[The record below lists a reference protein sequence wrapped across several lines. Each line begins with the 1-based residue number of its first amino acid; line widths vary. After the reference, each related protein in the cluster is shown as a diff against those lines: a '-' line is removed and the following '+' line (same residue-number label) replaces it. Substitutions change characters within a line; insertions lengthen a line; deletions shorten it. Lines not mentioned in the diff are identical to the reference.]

1 MFTKKIFAAILFMT
15 LLLASYNGSFGWGV
29 WGHQHINKAAI
40 FALPPTM
47 RTFFFD
53 HADFITIEAPVP
65 DVRKYTIHDTKEGP
79 RHYIDLET
87 FGDHPFDALPQTW
100 EAAKEKYGEGK
111 LIKAGILPWYIQEMM
126 TKLTDAFKA
135 HDKVRILFLAAD
147 LAHYI
152 GDAHMPLHTSLNHD
166 GQLSGQRGIHALWES
181 LLPELF
187 GQSYNLRVP
196 EATYIKDPVQET
208 WNILKQSHGQVQTLL
223 TTEKKLLD
231 SWPKKKIYET
241 DSAGNIL
248 KNKYGNARFTY
259 AFAEAYHQA
268 LHGMVEQQ
276 MRLAIQ
282 KSADYWY
289 TAWVNA
295 GKPDLNKLDDHY
307 TEKINDKPMRRQYQ
321 FWLKHGKLLGVKPV
335 PEF

>member
-1 MFTKKIFAAILFMT
+1 MKKIFGALFFFS
-15 LLLASYNGSFGWGV
+15 LLLISYNGSFAWGV

-40 FALPPTM
+40 FALPVSM
-47 RTFFFD
+47 REFFFD
-53 HADFITIEAPVP
+53 HCDFVTIEASIP

-87 FGDHPFDALPQTW
+87 FGDHPFDVLPETW
-100 EAAKEKYGEGK
+100 DSAKAKFGEQK

-126 TKLTDAFKA
+126 QKLTDAFKA
-135 HDKVRILFLAAD
+135 HDKIRILFLASD

-152 GDAHMPLHTSLNHD
+152 GDAYMPLHTSLNHD
-166 GQLSGQRGIHALWES
+166 GQLTGQQGIHALWES

-187 GQSYNLRVP
+187 GNTYNLHVP
-196 EATYIKDPVQET
+196 DAKYINDPVQET
-208 WNILKQSHGQVQTLL
+208 WNILRESHGQVQTLL
-223 TTEKKLLD
+223 KTEKDLLD
-231 SWPKKKIYET
+231 SWPKNKIYEL
-241 DSAGNIL
+241 DSTGKIL
-248 KNKYGNARFTY
+248 RNKYNNSRFSY
-259 AFAEAYHQA
+259 AFAKAYHEA

-276 MRLAIQ
+276 MRLAIE

-307 TEKINDKPMRRQYQ
+307 TQKINKKQMRRQYNL
-321 FWLKHGKLLGVKPV
+321 WKKYGKLAGVKPV